1 MYSVFCI
8 IRGVHD
14 GGTPFALRKCP
25 TLVPLLPLVNPLCL
39 PLTPPPP
46 RSKTRT
52 KKQHKPRVL
61 PTRQVEESARRQDA
75 ERTSIAQAR
84 AQSATE
90 LSTSRR
96 LKAELARTFA
106 AQQRRAAGTFDVCPP
121 TPIVSHASL
130 VRHGLRDAGVGIGV
144 GLDRR
149 GFSGEGGATVSTASR
164 EATTGIRGGG
174 EKTLSQQITQDA
186 EVD

>member
-1 MYSVFCI
+1 MYPVFRI

-25 TLVPLLPLVNPLCL
+25 TLVSLLPLVNPLCL
-39 PLTPPPP
+39 PLTPPE
-46 RSKTRT
+46 RKTRT
-52 KKQHKPRVL
+52 KKQHKPHVP
-61 PTRQVEESARRQDA
+61 PTRQVEEAARRQDA

-96 LKAELARTFA
+96 LKAELARAFA
-106 AQQRRAAGTFDVCPP
+106 AQQRRAAGTFGVRPP

-130 VRHGLRDAGVGIGV
+130 VRHGLRNAGAGIGV
-144 GLDRR
+144 GIDRR
-149 GFSGEGGATVSTASR
+149 GFSGEGGATVYTASR
-164 EATTGIRGGG
+164 EATTGTRGGG
-174 EKTLSQQITQDA
+174 ERKLSQQITQDA